1 MSDFMMYIIAGK
13 INGLDEIKAF
23 YDCTIRLHCPVMMGI
38 LLERWILLVLQDKA
52 VNMHHF
58 VMYTDRDTGE
68 GKISLRVIYTIN
80 YTNPD
85 DLIDALNT
93 YGNIIGIPEV
103 QWNTE
108 FDFLY
113 MKFHND
119 KVIQMSFYQVTV
131 AKSHRYNMKAMN
143 AILDAFRECGHF
155 ELFVVEIF
163 FVNHSKGN
171 TMRLGTVTYEQKT
184 ELRCQQCTMYGG
196 GEFPFPLKQDS
207 VTQLY
212 VTVVESKDLD
222 ATLKSRK

>member
-1 MSDFMMYIIAGK
+1 MYIIAGK
-13 INGLDEIKAF
+13 IDGLDEIKAF
-23 YDCTIRLHCPVMMGI
+23 YNCAIRLHCPVMMGI

-52 VNMHHF
+52 VTMCHF
-58 VMYTDRDTGE
+58 IMYMDRDTGE
-68 GKISLRVIYTIN
+68 GKISLRVNYTIN

-93 YGNIIGIPEV
+93 YDNIIGIPED
-103 QWNTE
+103 QWNTG

-131 AKSHRYNMKAMN
+131 AKSHTYNMKAMN

-155 ELFVVEIF
+155 KLFVVEIF
-163 FVNHSKGN
+163 FVNHSKGD
-171 TMRLGTVTYEQKT
+171 TMRLGTVSYEQKM
-184 ELRCQQCTMYGG
+184 ELRHQQCTMYGG